1 VPVIIILV
9 LLLVDVSAEASITV
23 QDDLGNTI
31 RLDHPARRIVS
42 LAPHLTE
49 ILFYLGLG
57 DKVVGVVE
65 FSDFPREAMKVKR
78 VGNAFSVSVEAVV
91 ELKPDLILVWSTGG
105 SREQVRK
112 LESLGIPVYYSEPR
126 VLSEVAEGF
135 ERIALL
141 AGEGQRGSQAKQ
153 KFQAQLQEVGR
164 VQPGNNVPRVFFQVS
179 ATDLYTVNDSHL
191 MGQAI
196 SLCGGKNIFGS
207 INVPV
212 PLVSSEAILVGQ
224 PQIIVRSADVPGQ
237 VEWRS
242 QWQKYQ
248 QIPAVADNH
257 LYEVSADLI
266 SRPGFRMLQGIR
278 QLCDI
283 IGGVATTPVEME
295 GSR

>member
-1 VPVIIILV
+1 VPILFILI
-9 LLLVDVSAEASITV
+9 LLLVGASAEASITV
-23 QDDLGNTI
+23 KDDLGNTI
-31 RLDHPARRIVS
+31 RLDHPATRIVS

-65 FSDFPREAMKVKR
+65 FSDFPSQAKKVKR
-78 VGNAFSVSVEAVV
+78 VGNAFSVSVEAIV
-91 ELKPDLILVWSTGG
+91 ELKPDLILVWSSGG
-105 SREQVRK
+105 SGEQVRK
-112 LESLGIPVYYSEPR
+112 LKSLGIPVYYSEPR
-126 VLSEVAEGF
+126 VLLEVAEGI

-141 AGEGQRGSQAKQ
+141 AGKGQRGSLAKQ
-153 KFQAQLQEVGR
+153 QFQARLQEVGR
-164 VQPGNNVPRVFFQVS
+164 VPSGNNEPRVFFQIS
-179 ATDLYTVNDSHL
+179 ATDLYTVNDKHL

-207 INVPV
+207 LNVPV

-224 PQIIVRSADVPGQ
+224 PQIIVRSADFPGQ
-237 VEWRS
+237 TEWRY
-242 QWQKYQ
+242 QWQKYK
-248 QIPAVADNH
+248 QIPAVANNH

-283 IGGVATTPVEME
+283 IGDVATKSVELE